1 MDNLFFIF
9 LISVFIVVIVPL
21 LVAGYI
27 YTKNFG
33 RTFEKIAVDSKL
45 LDEYS
50 GLKLDK
56 RSFKS
61 NKDQALAG
69 FLYSGEYDKPKG
81 IVVLAHGYGTGTVH
95 ITEDVI
101 ASIASYEASNID
113 GVVNMSASI
122 TSGVVERISGKN
134 PNKGI
139 TVNIEDANVY
149 VNMRIIVEYGKN
161 IIEICNNIQNRVK
174 ETIESMTNLNVVEV
188 NITVDSVVIVKENRE
203 KTQ

>member
-1 MDNLFFIF
+1 MSNEIINNL
-9 LISVFIVVIVPL
+9 
-21 LVAGYI
+21 
-27 YTKNFG
+27 
-33 RTFEKIAVDSKL
+33 DS
-45 LDEYS
+45 
-50 GLKLDK
+50 
-56 RSFKS
+56 
-61 NKDQALAG
+61 
-69 FLYSGEYDKPKG
+69 
-81 IVVLAHGYGTGTVH
+81 GTVH

>member
-1 MDNLFFIF
+1 MCILLNSINFVIIFNIGGVYMSNEIINNL
-9 LISVFIVVIVPL
+9 
-21 LVAGYI
+21 
-27 YTKNFG
+27 
-33 RTFEKIAVDSKL
+33 DS
-45 LDEYS
+45 
-50 GLKLDK
+50 
-56 RSFKS
+56 
-61 NKDQALAG
+61 
-69 FLYSGEYDKPKG
+69 
-81 IVVLAHGYGTGTVH
+81 GTVH

>member
-1 MDNLFFIF
+1 MSNEIINNL
-9 LISVFIVVIVPL
+9 
-21 LVAGYI
+21 
-27 YTKNFG
+27 
-33 RTFEKIAVDSKL
+33 DS
-45 LDEYS
+45 
-50 GLKLDK
+50 
-56 RSFKS
+56 
-61 NKDQALAG
+61 
-69 FLYSGEYDKPKG
+69 
-81 IVVLAHGYGTGTVH
+81 GTVH

-113 GVVNMSASI
+113 GVVNMSSVSI

-139 TVNIEDANVY
+139 TVTIEDANVY

-203 KTQ
+203 KLNNGANKSKRRTSFIYFPKGIQ